1 MTEPKPPPFVL
12 VSDVTIDETL
22 EALHAGKVVLCLSR
36 ALVRDVDAFDALPE
50 ELTVAVS
57 WKMLRESDG
66 LALVDVAGEQRLLG
80 RSAPI
85 LALYR
90 LKYGEELPP
99 KVVWMDVRRTDADWR
114 KRTRRGDHGPA
125 WTS

>member
-1 MTEPKPPPFVL
+1 MAEKPPQPFL
-12 VSDVTIDETL
+12 VADVSIDQTL
-22 EALHAGKVVLCLSR
+22 EALHAGKVVL
-36 ALVRDVDAFDALPE
+36 ALDRRIVDDVDAFDTMPP
-50 ELTVAVS
+50 ELTVDMS
-57 WKMLRESDG
+57 WKLLRESDG
-66 LALVDVAGEQRLLG
+66 LQLVDVSGEERLLG
-80 RSAPI
+80 PSAPI

-90 LKYGEELPP
+90 LKYGERLPP